1 MFDDPKKEL
10 KTLEQKLLADEE
22 VPESAMLDEAEF
34 EALYNEI
41 LAEYGPREEKA
52 PSEPPVRNFAN
63 GYGFYVP
70 PKTEITLAV
79 PEDAWPAMPEPE
91 AEQSVKAAP
100 EAPKTKGNGGLIL
113 TICLE
118 AIAIAAVLGL
128 WILSLMG

>member
-41 LAEYGPREEKA
+41 LAEYGPQEEKA

-63 GYGFYVP
+63 GYGRNIPPVP
-70 PKTEITLAV
+70 NLPEEDRPMPPATET
-79 PEDAWPAMPEPE
+79 PRP
-91 AEQSVKAAP
+91 
-100 EAPKTKGNGGLIL
+100 KGNGGLIL

>member
-10 KTLEQKLLADEE
+10 KTLEQKLLAEEE
-22 VPESAMLDEAEF
+22 VPEGGMLDEAEF

-41 LAEYGPREEKA
+41 LAEYGPQEEKA

-63 GYGFYVP
+63 GYGRITPPVP
-70 PKTEITLAV
+70 TAAAL
-79 PEDAWPAMPEPE
+79 PEEDLPQPPA
-91 AEQSVKAAP
+91 AETP
-100 EAPKTKGNGGLIL
+100 KGNGGLIL